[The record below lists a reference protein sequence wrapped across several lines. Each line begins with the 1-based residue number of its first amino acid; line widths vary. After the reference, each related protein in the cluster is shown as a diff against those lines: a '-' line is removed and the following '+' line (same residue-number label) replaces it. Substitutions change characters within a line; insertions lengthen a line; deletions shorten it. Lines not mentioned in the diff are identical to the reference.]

1 MQINEALNAL
11 NNGHSIWKV
20 GYARRICKALNIP
33 FMERELVQR
42 FCSDW
47 TPENYKGL
55 TMKEEHEGSLGVDSG
70 DLSYYAARQFGIANR
85 AESKLGR
92 GSQARAYA
100 KVVREA
106 VESLSKLKGGEVYQL
121 KQ

>member
-11 NNGHSIWKV
+11 NDGHSIWKV
-20 GYARRICKALNIP
+20 GYARRVCEALHIP

-42 FCSDW
+42 FHSDW
-47 TPENYKGL
+47 SLGNYKGL
-55 TMKEEHEGSLGVDSG
+55 AMKDGHEGSLGIDSG
-70 DLSYYAARQFGIANR
+70 DLSYYAAKQFGVADR
-85 AESKLGR
+85 AEQKIGR

-106 VESLSKLKGGEVYQL
+106 IESLSKLKGGEIYQL
-121 KQ
+121 GK